1 MPPVPTTPPVNFA
14 AGVIG
19 TDGKFATGD
28 NDTASKSPPVSKTSA
43 VNLPLVSTT
52 PTANNG

>member
-28 NDTASKSPPVSKTSA
+28 NDRQQIAPSIKDIGGKFATCQ
-43 VNLPLVSTT
+43 
-52 PTANNG
+52 GH